1 MRPRRL
7 EVEEVLGLDL
17 GEFVGVPDLRE
28 VAAGERSPLAT
39 VVPAAKR
46 GDQERRTQGGPL
58 DDAKFVSDARSLRS
72 V

>member
-7 EVEEVLGLDL
+7 EVEEVLRLDL

-28 VAAGERSPLAT
+28 IAAGERRSLAA
-39 VVPAAKR
+39 VVPAAKC
-46 GDQERRTQGGPL
+46 GDQERRTKGGPL

>member
-1 MRPRRL
+1 VRPRRL
-7 EVEEVLGLDL
+7 EIEEVLRLDL

-28 VAAGERSPLAT
+28 VAAGEGSPLAA
-39 VVPAAKR
+39 VVPAAKC
-46 GDQERRTQGGPL
+46 GDQERRTQSGPL